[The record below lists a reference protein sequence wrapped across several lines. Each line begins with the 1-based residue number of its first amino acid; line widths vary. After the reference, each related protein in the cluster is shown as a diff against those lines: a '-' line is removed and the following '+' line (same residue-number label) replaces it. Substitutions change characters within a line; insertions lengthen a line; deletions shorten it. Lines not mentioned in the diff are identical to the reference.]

1 MKLLIVGATGAVGQK
16 VLKLALSD
24 GMSSQEFSQ
33 VHVLSRKPI
42 DDAAINAGAINHV
55 ANFDEL
61 TGSEPCWQVDVVI
74 CALGTTLKQAGS
86 KSRFFTIEHDYVM
99 AVARHAADGGAKH
112 FLYVSSI
119 GANVDSKLSFYLA
132 TKGLIEQ
139 HLQAIGFNGLTILRP
154 SLLEAKQRPDTRV
167 AESIGLWFNRHLGFI
182 LPRGLRSIKVE
193 KVAEGLL
200 KRALIEGKRANIVEV
215 DDI

>member
-1 MKLLIVGATGAVGQK
+1 MKLLIVGATGAVGQE

-24 GMSSQEFSQ
+24 GMSSQAFSQ
-33 VHVLSRKPI
+33 VHVLSRRPI
-42 DDAAINAGAINHV
+42 DDALINAGAINHV
-55 ANFDEL
+55 ANFNELKGDE
-61 TGSEPCWQVDVVI
+61 SCWQVDVVI

-86 KSRFFTIEHDYVM
+86 KQAFFTIEHDYVM
-99 AVARHAADGGAKH
+99 TVARHAANGGAKH

-139 HLQAIGFNGLTILRP
+139 HLQAVGYKQLTILRP
-154 SLLEAKQRPDTRV
+154 SLLEAKQRPDSRV
-167 AESIGLWFNRHLGFI
+167 AESIGLWLNRHLGFI

-193 KVAEGLL
+193 RVAEGLIQ
-200 KRALIEGKRANIVEV
+200 RAKLDAQGVSIIEV